1 MVLPSERILDELT
14 PQPVNCEKKKQNSR
28 ANQDSHANRIEH
40 EKKGSIQ
47 DPTTHNWSLEGYAEL
62 ECEAVKACPI

>member
-1 MVLPSERILDELT
+1 V
-14 PQPVNCEKKKQNSR
+14 KKKT
-28 ANQDSHANRIEH
+28 AELIKTVMLIELNMK
-40 EKKGSIQ
+40 KKGSIQ

>member
-1 MVLPSERILDELT
+1 MVLPSEPILDELT
-14 PQPVNCEKKKQNSR
+14 PQPVNCEKKKT
-28 ANQDSHANRIEH
+28 AELIKTVMLIELNMK
-40 EKKGSIQ
+40 KKGSIQ